1 MASTDEKIAE
11 GPSGLGSRQQIPNNL
26 SNPENATE
34 KPPYSIFS
42 PAQKKAITYQTS
54 FSAMFSGLSSFIYY
68 PAIRPLAQKLHVS
81 VAAINLIVSAYFI
94 VAGIFPSVIG
104 DIGDHSGRRIASL
117 LAFTLY
123 PAGFYKLCTLPWP
136 RPWRYNNTEII
147 VALDILASG
156 NSFRDKCTWIDPI
169 FPERSRKRVGNGSI
183 VPPSWIN
190 KSVYSLL
197 VDRKDNVKCTD
208 SAGGSFKRF
217 PNPLACPTTLF
228 HKATFTIITVGTIQ
242 YTIFSVLRTSLAIQ
256 VAQRLS
262 LNYLTVGLI
271 YLPA

>member
-1 MASTDEKIAE
+1 MLVITCILWPIPYPVFFHFSFYSFFGWLLGDNSTFCKDGPVSTSFCVLLCPCGIEPAMASTDEKIAE

-117 LAFTLY
+117 LAFTL
-123 PAGFYKLCTLPWP
+123 
-136 RPWRYNNTEII
+136 
-147 VALDILASG
+147 
-156 NSFRDKCTWIDPI
+156 
-169 FPERSRKRVGNGSI
+169 
-183 VPPSWIN
+183 
-190 KSVYSLL
+190 
-197 VDRKDNVKCTD
+197 
-208 SAGGSFKRF
+208 
-217 PNPLACPTTLF
+217 
-228 HKATFTIITVGTIQ
+228 
-242 YTIFSVLRTSLAIQ
+242 
-256 VAQRLS
+256 
-262 LNYLTVGLI
+262 
-271 YLPA
+271 